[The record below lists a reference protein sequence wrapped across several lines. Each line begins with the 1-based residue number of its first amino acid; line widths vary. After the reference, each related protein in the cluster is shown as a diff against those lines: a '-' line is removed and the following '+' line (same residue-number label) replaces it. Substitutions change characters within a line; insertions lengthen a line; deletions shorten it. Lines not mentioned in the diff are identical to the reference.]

1 MSPRAWLVVYW
12 AIALGLILTLLHSV
26 SAILLPFVVG
36 FAIAYVLDPVADQFE
51 RLKCSRG
58 LATTIALTLFFLAI
72 LLVFLLLVPVLQ
84 GQVSDFIRRLPN
96 LVTAAR
102 QNAEQ
107 LLQFAQERL
116 SPEDMAKLREAA
128 SGKLSSVLA
137 WGATALQSILT
148 SGIAIANL
156 LSLIFITPIV
166 AFFLLRDWDR
176 MVARIDSWLP
186 RNYADVLREQARQVD
201 LTLAGFLR
209 GQLTVCVVMG
219 VYYAIALTVVGLDFG
234 LVIGLLIGIFVF
246 VPYVGAAAGGALAI
260 GLAAAQFQ
268 HWWQVAVVAG
278 IFGFG
283 QLVESNV
290 LGPKLVGERVN
301 LHPVWLMFALLA
313 FGKLFGFVGV
323 LIAVPLAAV
332 IGVAVRFS
340 IQQYLQ
346 SSLYDPANIR
356 E

>member
-1 MSPRAWLVVYW
+1 MSPRAWIVIYW
-12 AIALGLILTLLHSV
+12 AVALGLVLLLLQSV
-26 SAILLPFVVG
+26 SAILLPFAVG

-51 RLKCSRG
+51 KLKLSRG
-58 LATTIALTLFFLAI
+58 LAATLALGLFFLAI
-72 LLVFLLLVPVLQ
+72 LLVLLLLVPVLQ

-102 QNAEQ
+102 QNVEQ

-116 SPEDMAKLREAA
+116 SPEDLAKVREAA

-137 WGATALQSILT
+137 WGATALQSVLT

-186 RNYADVLREQARQVD
+186 RPHVALLREQARQVD

-219 VYYAIALTVVGLDFG
+219 IYYAITLTVAGLDFG

-246 VPYVGAAAGGALAI
+246 VPYVGAAVGGTLAI

-268 HWWQVAVVAG
+268 HWSQVLVVVG
-278 IFGFG
+278 LFVFG
-283 QLVESNV
+283 QTMESNV
-290 LGPKLVGERVN
+290 LTPKLVGARVN
-301 LHPVWLMFALLA
+301 LHPV
-313 FGKLFGFVGV
+313 
-323 LIAVPLAAV
+323 
-332 IGVAVRFS
+332 
-340 IQQYLQ
+340 
-346 SSLYDPANIR
+346 
-356 E
+356 